1 LTVPVQRLASIL
13 RAHGGLA
20 LLLLAVAVL
29 FTAGSASLLPGRY
42 TATAQVLVGG
52 TPAPGRDRS
61 GDAGARDT
69 LLATQ
74 PGIVTSG
81 RVALNVVDA
90 LRVASD
96 PAMLDRWRRATGG
109 HGAVRHF
116 AADRLLERVHAQPVA
131 GSGLLAI
138 AFTGDD
144 PASAARG
151 ANAFARAYVETLAEI
166 RDDAARRFPDKAGR
180 RGEAAPGALEQLD
193 AVVLDAAREPA
204 RSDGPG
210 PLGVAAAGLG
220 AGLLLALAGVA
231 VAEMRRPGVHS
242 AADLAAAIGER
253 TGSAGAV
260 EVLRA
265 AFPGG
270 APRAVVAGV
279 PAVAGGVETGTF
291 AMHDGPETRPLPAR
305 TDGVPAVAG
314 RRLAGPAPGGTP
326 PSGPALAGSTPAG
339 STPAGSTPAVPTGE
353 APLGPMPVGP
363 ASLGSTSFGPAPV
376 GPTSAGPPS
385 TNDRGTTRSGADG
398 ARAPLPGAGG
408 GSATAVAPERER
420 SREPIGALLV
430 RTGLIHPPEVE
441 RTLAWARQEGLRF
454 GEAAVARRLVT
465 PHQLERAL
473 ASQFDYPLLDAG
485 LSAVSPEVVAA
496 FDPRNPLLADLRRI
510 RARLDG
516 ALPAGGRCIAVI
528 APGTGAGRSFLA
540 ANLAVCIAQA
550 GRRTLLVDADL
561 HDGRQHLLF
570 GLPNRTGLS
579 SMLNDRIE
587 PGALQRVAGLDRLT
601 VIPCGPVAPNP
612 AELLSRGTFGH
623 LLASFRQ
630 AYDTVIL
637 DTSGTLDEP
646 DAALVARHAGAALLV
661 ARRDATPL
669 RALEAT
675 VAALRDD
682 RIVIAAAVF
691 NRS

>member
-1 LTVPVQRLASIL
+1 LTVPVPRFASIL
-13 RAHGGLA
+13 RAHGALA
-20 LLLLAVAVL
+20 LLLLAAAVL
-29 FTAGSASLLPGRY
+29 VVAGTASLLPERY
-42 TATAQVLVGG
+42 TATAQVLLGG
-52 TPAPGRDRS
+52 AQAAASDRS
-61 GDAGARDT
+61 GGAGVRDT

-74 PGIVTSG
+74 SGIVTSG

-90 LRVASD
+90 LRLASD
-96 PAMLDRWRRATGG
+96 PVMLDRWRRATDG

-116 AADRLLERVHAQPVA
+116 AADRLLERVRAQPVA

-166 RDDAARRFPDKAGR
+166 REDAARRFPDKAGR
-180 RGEAAPGALEQLD
+180 RGESTAGGLEQLD

-204 RSDGPG
+204 RPDGHG
-210 PLGVAAAGLG
+210 PLVVAAAGLG

-242 AADLAAAIGER
+242 AADIAAAIGER
-253 TGSAGAV
+253 AGSAGAV

-270 APRAVVAGV
+270 TRPEHAAAGAVGAG
-279 PAVAGGVETGTF
+279 GGVETGTF
-291 AMHDGPETRPLPAR
+291 AMPAGPHAWPPQAR
-305 TDGVPAVAG
+305 TDGVPAGAG
-314 RRLAGPAPGGTP
+314 SRPVHPAP
-326 PSGPALAGSTPAG
+326 S
-339 STPAGSTPAVPTGE
+339 
-353 APLGPMPVGP
+353 GP
-363 ASLGSTSFGPAPV
+363 ASLGPVPDGPVPAGWSPAGATPAGQVSTLDP
-376 GPTSAGPPS
+376 
-385 TNDRGTTRSGADG
+385 GATARRTDG
-398 ARAPLPGAGG
+398 AYAQPYGAGT
-408 GSATAVAPERER
+408 ATAVAPERDR

-430 RTGLIHPPEVE
+430 RTGLIHPPEVA

-465 PHQLERAL
+465 PRQLERAL
-473 ASQFDYPLLDAG
+473 ANQFHYPLLDAD

-516 ALPAGGRCIAVI
+516 ALPAAGRCIAVI

-550 GRRTLLVDADL
+550 GRRTLLIDADL
-561 HDGRQHLLF
+561 HEGRQHLLF

-601 VIPCGPVAPNP
+601 VIACGPVAPNP
-612 AELLSRGTFGH
+612 AELLSRGTFGQ
-623 LLASFRQ
+623 LLASFRH
-630 AYDTVIL
+630 AYDTVVL

-661 ARRDATPL
+661 ARADATPL

-682 RIVIAAAVF
+682 RIPIAAAVF
-691 NRS
+691 NRA

>member
-1 LTVPVQRLASIL
+1 MPVPRFASIL
-13 RAHGGLA
+13 RAHGALA
-20 LLLLAVAVL
+20 LLLLAAAVL
-29 FTAGSASLLPGRY
+29 VVAGTASLLPERY
-42 TATAQVLVGG
+42 TATAQVLLGG
-52 TPAPGRDRS
+52 AQPAASDRS
-61 GDAGARDT
+61 GGAGVRDT

-74 PGIVTSG
+74 SGIVTSG

-90 LRVASD
+90 LRLAAD
-96 PAMLDRWRRATGG
+96 PVMLDRWRRATDG

-116 AADRLLERVHAQPVA
+116 AADRLLERVRAQPVA

-166 RDDAARRFPDKAGR
+166 REDAARRFPDKAGR
-180 RGEAAPGALEQLD
+180 RGESAAGGLEQLD

-204 RSDGPG
+204 RPDGHG
-210 PLGVAAAGLG
+210 PLVVAAAGLG

-242 AADLAAAIGER
+242 AADMAAAIGER
-253 TGSAGAV
+253 AGSAGAV

-270 APRAVVAGV
+270 ARPEPALAGAVVTG
-279 PAVAGGVETGTF
+279 GGVETGTF
-291 AMHDGPETRPLPAR
+291 AMPAGPHAWPPQAR
-305 TDGVPAVAG
+305 TDGVAAGAGSRPVHPAPAVTAPLGSVPAG
-314 RRLAGPAPGGTP
+314 LV
-326 PSGPALAGSTPAG
+326 PSGPA
-339 STPAGSTPAVPTGE
+339 
-353 APLGPMPVGP
+353 PLGPV
-363 ASLGSTSFGPAPV
+363 
-376 GPTSAGPPS
+376 SAGPVSAGPVPAGWSPAGATPTGQVS
-385 TNDRGTTRSGADG
+385 TLDPGATARRPDG
-398 ARAPLPGAGG
+398 AYAQPPGAGT
-408 GSATAVAPERER
+408 ATAVAPERDR

-430 RTGLIHPPEVE
+430 RTGLIHPPEVA

-465 PHQLERAL
+465 PRQLERAL
-473 ASQFDYPLLDAG
+473 ASQFHYPLLDAD

-516 ALPAGGRCIAVI
+516 ALPAAGRCIAVI

-550 GRRTLLVDADL
+550 GRRTLLIDADL
-561 HDGRQHLLF
+561 HEGRQHLLF

-601 VIPCGPVAPNP
+601 VIACGPVAPNP
-612 AELLSRGTFGH
+612 AELLSRGTFGQ
-623 LLASFRQ
+623 LLASFRH
-630 AYDTVIL
+630 AYDTVVL

-661 ARRDATPL
+661 ARADATPL

-682 RIVIAAAVF
+682 RIPIAAAVF
-691 NRS
+691 NRA